1 MRKNWLLSDQR
12 TIGLVA
18 TSVIAIPIIM
28 AAIFFVLEGKSL
40 HDVDEI
46 LLVSALYGFAEGVL
60 VGIGVSVSNLLI
72 GLVKRPVRNYIPW
85 IVHAFAGMVG
95 GIATIGVSFLALP
108 LAGADPAGWAYI
120 FLPGV
125 IVFPLIGWILGAI
138 FG

>member
-1 MRKNWLLSDQR
+1 MRLGFFFVGSQGRSSQDEGAEGMRKNWLLSDQR

-72 GLVKRPVRNYIPW
+72 GLVKRTVRN
-85 IVHAFAGMVG
+85 
-95 GIATIGVSFLALP
+95 
-108 LAGADPAGWAYI
+108 
-120 FLPGV
+120 GV